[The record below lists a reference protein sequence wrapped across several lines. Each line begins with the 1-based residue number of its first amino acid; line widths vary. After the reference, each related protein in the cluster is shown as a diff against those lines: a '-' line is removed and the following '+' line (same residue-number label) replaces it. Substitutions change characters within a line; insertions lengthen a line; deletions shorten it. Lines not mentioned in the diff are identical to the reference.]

1 VSQILKSGNN
11 HIFQA
16 CKNDNRPPS
25 RTKTGDGTMMH
36 EQGMSHGMGAMQW
49 HDMLTME
56 IWNKMSDEQKKTL
69 MKRMVDGKILMKENW
84 IRQFQFKIE
93 TMKMVKK
100 MLDES

>member
-11 HIFQA
+11 HIFPA